1 MRYIILSSLVLLI
14 LSCGSSFGTNYDD
27 KISELEDLVS
37 NLESQVYDNG
47 SRISYLESQIDD
59 NESMIS
65 DLESQVYDN
74 GSRIS
79 NLEWEVSRAKSMI
92 EDLEFNSY

>member
-1 MRYIILSSLVLLI
+1 MRYIILSSLALII

-37 NLESQVYDNG
+37 NLESQVYDN
-47 SRISYLESQIDD
+47 E
-59 NESMIS
+59 
-65 DLESQVYDN
+65 
-74 GSRIS
+74 SRIS
-79 NLEWEVSRAKSMI
+79 NLEWEVSSAKSMI